1 MPSLRDSRDALGRLP
16 VATRLAWGFGFL
28 VALLMVLT
36 CAGLLLLGQDP
47 ALQQQRQM
55 LGLIGS
61 AAMVAAGMVAWLMV
75 DSLKWPL
82 DRTLDFAERLADG
95 DDTAP
100 APKMSADEF
109 GQLQH
114 ALIELRDRLRRQGRA
129 AAADELP
136 DAPLPEHFTPLL
148 SQVLARAQ
156 SGQGLTAPASVAA
169 PVPPVAAPAAVSA
182 AAPVAAPVAASRA
195 ATPSTEPAAPSDA
208 ALPADGPALVAGS
221 DLVMPLTGL
230 TPRELLDTA
239 VAAAHQGG
247 DVVSQVVANMEDIR
261 QSSRQISEILGT
273 IDSIAFQ
280 TNLLALQA
288 AIEAAQAGD
297 KGKGFAVVA
306 GDVRALAVRAG
317 NAAREIK
324 QLVTASAAKVEFG
337 GRLARDADAT
347 MDALIVSVQRMTDI
361 VELSGPDQDGRDP
374 SAVQAELTGS
384 SIEQLDQLTR
394 HNESVVSQSASA
406 AEALRQQAER
416 LQKVVNAFQLLQRTQ
431 QAAWN
436 AHHAI
441 HSAQVKAR
449 GEVPPALPP
458 FPSSDWGALDG
469 IEPTL
474 QPRRRRGDEP
484 GNDGGG
490 GDWTRF

>member
-1 MPSLRDSRDALGRLP
+1 MPSLRDSRDALSRLP

-47 ALQQQRQM
+47 ALQSQRQM

-95 DDTAP
+95 DDTAA

-129 AAADELP
+129 AAADEMA
-136 DAPLPEHFTPLL
+136 DEPLPESFTPLL

-156 SGQGLTAPASVAA
+156 SGQGLAAPATV
-169 PVPPVAAPAAVSA
+169 PVAAPAA
-182 AAPVAAPVAASRA
+182 ASLA
-195 ATPSTEPAAPSDA
+195 ATASTGPAAPSDA
-208 ALPADGPALVAGS
+208 ALPADGPAPVASS

-306 GDVRALAVRAG
+306 GEVRALAVRAG

-361 VELSGPDQDGRDP
+361 VELSSPDQDGRDP

-394 HNESVVSQSASA
+394 HNESVASQSASA

-441 HSAQVKAR
+441 HSARVKAR

-458 FPSSDWGALDG
+458 FPPSDWGALDG
-469 IEPTL
+469 IEPSPQP
-474 QPRRRRGDEP
+474 QPRRRRDDGH

>member
-47 ALQQQRQM
+47 ALQSQRQM

-95 DDTAP
+95 DDTAA

-129 AAADELP
+129 AAADEMA
-136 DAPLPEHFTPLL
+136 DEPLPESFTPLL

-156 SGQGLTAPASVAA
+156 SGQGLAAPATV
-169 PVPPVAAPAAVSA
+169 PVAAPAA
-182 AAPVAAPVAASRA
+182 ASLA
-195 ATPSTEPAAPSDA
+195 ATASTGPAAPSDA
-208 ALPADGPALVAGS
+208 ALPADGPAPVASS

-306 GDVRALAVRAG
+306 GEVRALAVRAG

-361 VELSGPDQDGRDP
+361 VELSSPDQDGRDP

-394 HNESVVSQSASA
+394 HNESVVSQSATA

-441 HSAQVKAR
+441 HSARVKAR

-469 IEPTL
+469 IEPSPQQ
-474 QPRRRRGDEP
+474 QPRRRRDDGH
-484 GNDGGG
+484 GNDGG

>member
-1 MPSLRDSRDALGRLP
+1 MPSLRDSRDALSRLP

-47 ALQQQRQM
+47 ALQSQRQM

-95 DDTAP
+95 DDTAA

-129 AAADELP
+129 AAADEMA
-136 DAPLPEHFTPLL
+136 DEPLPESFTPLL

-156 SGQGLTAPASVAA
+156 SGQGLAAPAT
-169 PVPPVAAPAAVSA
+169 VPAAAPAA
-182 AAPVAAPVAASRA
+182 ASLA
-195 ATPSTEPAAPSDA
+195 ATAPTEPAAPSDA
-208 ALPADGPALVAGS
+208 ALPADGPAPVASS

-306 GDVRALAVRAG
+306 GEVRALAVRAG

-361 VELSGPDQDGRDP
+361 VELSSPDQDGRDP

-394 HNESVVSQSASA
+394 HNESVVSQSATA

-441 HSAQVKAR
+441 HSARVKAR

-469 IEPTL
+469 IEPSPQP
-474 QPRRRRGDEP
+474 QPRRRRDDGH

>member
-1 MPSLRDSRDALGRLP
+1 MPSLRDSRDALSRLP

-47 ALQQQRQM
+47 ALQSQRQL

-109 GQLQH
+109 GQIQH

-129 AAADELP
+129 ATADELP
-136 DAPLPEHFTPLL
+136 DAPLPESFAPLL

-156 SGQGLTAPASVAA
+156 SGQGLVAA
-169 PVPPVAAPAAVSA
+169 PGVAPVPVPVPQAAVPSAEQAAPPEVEQA
-182 AAPVAAPVAASRA
+182 
-195 ATPSTEPAAPSDA
+195 
-208 ALPADGPALVAGS
+208 VAGS

-239 VAAAHQGG
+239 VAAAHQGS

-306 GDVRALAVRAG
+306 GEVRALAVRAG

-347 MDALIVSVQRMTDI
+347 MDALLTSVQRMTDI
-361 VELSGPDQDGRDP
+361 VELSGPDSDGRDP
-374 SAVQAELTGS
+374 SAVQTELTGN

-449 GEVPPALPP
+449 GEVPPALPS

-469 IEPTL
+469 IEPTP
-474 QPRRRRGDEP
+474 QPQQPPRRRRGDEH

>member
-47 ALQQQRQM
+47 ALQSQRQM

-95 DDTAP
+95 DDTAA

-129 AAADELP
+129 AAADEMA
-136 DAPLPEHFTPLL
+136 DEPLPESFTPLL

-156 SGQGLTAPASVAA
+156 SGQGLAAPAT
-169 PVPPVAAPAAVSA
+169 VPAAAPAA
-182 AAPVAAPVAASRA
+182 ASLA
-195 ATPSTEPAAPSDA
+195 ATAPTEPAAPSDA
-208 ALPADGPALVAGS
+208 ALPADGPAPVASS

-306 GDVRALAVRAG
+306 GEVRALAVRAG

-361 VELSGPDQDGRDP
+361 VELSSPDQDGRDP

-394 HNESVVSQSASA
+394 HNESVVSQSATA

-441 HSAQVKAR
+441 HSARVKAR

-469 IEPTL
+469 IEPSPQP
-474 QPRRRRGDEP
+474 QPRRRRDDGH

>member
-1 MPSLRDSRDALGRLP
+1 MPSLRDSRDALSRLP

-47 ALQQQRQM
+47 ALQSQRQM

-95 DDTAP
+95 DDTAA

-129 AAADELP
+129 AAADEMA
-136 DAPLPEHFTPLL
+136 DEPLPESFTPLL

-156 SGQGLTAPASVAA
+156 SGQGLAAPAT
-169 PVPPVAAPAAVSA
+169 VPAAAPAA
-182 AAPVAAPVAASRA
+182 ASLA
-195 ATPSTEPAAPSDA
+195 ATAPTGPAAPSDA
-208 ALPADGPALVAGS
+208 ALPADGPAPVASS

-306 GDVRALAVRAG
+306 GEVRALAVRAG

-361 VELSGPDQDGRDP
+361 VELSSPDQDGRDP

-394 HNESVVSQSASA
+394 HNESVVSQSATA

-441 HSAQVKAR
+441 HSARVKAR

-469 IEPTL
+469 IEPSPQQ
-474 QPRRRRGDEP
+474 QPRRRRDDEH

>member
-1 MPSLRDSRDALGRLP
+1 MPSLRDSRRLLGRLP
-16 VATRLAWGFGFL
+16 VATRLTWGFGVM
-28 VALLMVLT
+28 VALMMVLT
-36 CAGLLLLGQDP
+36 CAGLLLMGSLPTLQP
-47 ALQQQRQM
+47 ARQM
-55 LGLIGS
+55 LGLIGTAVMAL
-61 AAMVAAGMVAWLMV
+61 AALAGWLVV

-82 DRTLDFAERLADG
+82 DRTVDFAERLADG

-100 APKMSADEF
+100 APAVTADEF

-114 ALIELRDRLRRQGRA
+114 ALVEMRERLRQQARA
-129 AAADELP
+129 GSDDRHAGFDDPVE
-136 DAPLPEHFTPLL
+136 APLSADLAPLL
-148 SQVLARAQ
+148 SRVLARAQ
-156 SGQGLTAPASVAA
+156 SGQGLGL
-169 PVPPVAAPAAVSA
+169 VSEP
-182 AAPVAAPVAASRA
+182 AAPVAPAPSVAAREVPPVEGA
-195 ATPSTEPAAPSDA
+195 LERLVEPPPAIVPPQPAEPLAPQA
-208 ALPADGPALVAGS
+208 EV
-221 DLVMPLTGL
+221 DLVLPLSGL
-230 TPRELLDTA
+230 TPRELIDTA

-247 DVVSQVVANMEDIR
+247 EVVSQVVANMEDIR
-261 QSSRQISEILGT
+261 QSSQQISQILGT

-306 GDVRALAVRAG
+306 GEVRALAVRAG

-324 QLVTASAAKVEFG
+324 QLVTSSAAKVEFG

-347 MDALIVSVQRMTDI
+347 MDALIMSVQRMTDI
-361 VELSGPDQDGRDP
+361 VELSGPDAEGREP
-374 SAVQAELTGS
+374 SAAQAELTGQ

-394 HNESVVSQSASA
+394 HNASVVSQSASA

-416 LQKVVNAFQLLQRTQ
+416 LQKVVSAFQLLQRTQ

-441 HSAQVKAR
+441 HNARVKAR
-449 GEVPPALPP
+449 GEVPPAVPP

-469 IEPTL
+469 IEPNL
-474 QPRRRRGDEP
+474 PPQRRRGDS

>member
-1 MPSLRDSRDALGRLP
+1 MLSLQKIRQALGRLP
-16 VATRLAWGFGFL
+16 VANRLALGFGVL
-28 VALLMVLT
+28 VALMFALV
-36 CAGLLLLGQDP
+36 CAGLLMMGQDAALAASRRLLGV
-47 ALQQQRQM
+47 
-55 LGLIGS
+55 LGTL
-61 AAMVAAGMVAWLMV
+61 AMAVAGVVAWLMV

-82 DRTLDFAERLADG
+82 DRTVDFAERLAEG

-100 APKMSADEF
+100 APAVSADEF

-114 ALIELRDRLRRQGRA
+114 ALIELRDRLRRQARHA
-129 AAADELP
+129 AAGSAELDEAAV
-136 DAPLPEHFTPLL
+136 DASLASGFVPLL

-156 SGQGLTAPASVAA
+156 SGSLAQ
-169 PVPPVAAPAAVSA
+169 AAPAAS
-182 AAPVAAPVAASRA
+182 
-195 ATPSTEPAAPSDA
+195 EPAAVPPAPARDVQPEPQA
-208 ALPADGPALVAGS
+208 AAMSAMTPAAEVPQPAEPLPHA
-221 DLVMPLTGL
+221 DLVMPLSGL
-230 TPRELLDTA
+230 TPRELVDTA
-239 VAAAHQGG
+239 VAAAHQGS
-247 DVVSQVVANMEDIR
+247 DVVAQVVANMEDIR

-306 GDVRALAVRAG
+306 GEVRALAVRAG

-361 VELSGPDQDGRDP
+361 VELSSPDADGRDP
-374 SAVQAELTGS
+374 SPAQAELTGQ

-394 HNESVVSQSASA
+394 HNESVVSQSATA

-416 LQKVVNAFQLLQRTQ
+416 LQKVVSAFQLLQRTQ

-441 HSAQVKAR
+441 HSARVKAR
-449 GEVPPALPP
+449 GETPPPLPP
-458 FPSSDWGALDG
+458 FPASDWGALDG
-469 IEPTL
+469 IEPHA
-474 QPRRRRGDEP
+474 QPPQRRRGDTP

>member
-1 MPSLRDSRDALGRLP
+1 MPSLRDSRDALSRLP

-47 ALQQQRQM
+47 ALQSQRQM

-95 DDTAP
+95 DDTAA

-129 AAADELP
+129 AAADEMA
-136 DAPLPEHFTPLL
+136 DEPLPESFTPLL

-156 SGQGLTAPASVAA
+156 SGQGLAAPAPVAA
-169 PVPPVAAPAAVSA
+169 SVPPVAAPATVPA
-182 AAPVAAPVAASRA
+182 AAPAAASLA
-195 ATPSTEPAAPSDA
+195 ATASTGPAAPSDA
-208 ALPADGPALVAGS
+208 ALPADGPAPVASS

-306 GDVRALAVRAG
+306 GEVRALAVRAG

-361 VELSGPDQDGRDP
+361 VELSSPDQDGRDP

-394 HNESVVSQSASA
+394 HNESVASQSASA

-441 HSAQVKAR
+441 HSARVKAR

-469 IEPTL
+469 IEPSPQP
-474 QPRRRRGDEP
+474 QPRRRRDDGH